1 MRTSEQRPSGLRL
14 HLVHVCAP
22 LFDQQRTVWT
32 LPQVQVT
39 DQSFDIHVDRAEDAK
54 ELSLA
59 GEIGRITIVKHDR
72 GRARLSGRAAAHEDR
87 PGAVRGHHDGLAVP
101 DLRRGV
107 LHPVPGEDRARLV
120 DDTRPG
126 GPDAAER
133 GLQEVDAAGRMRPG
147 VVGERGQRVKE
158 HDLDRDGGGGR
169 RRGGGVCS
177 SRRRVSLA
185 RAGGAVVIS
194 GHDAPFTINVAAA
207 RAMGRRADGESIF
220 QTSKDGIELECV
232 ARARAKIAALSR
244 EALAARGESR
254 SYEGSTQSIRR
265 TTLTRMAM
273 GTRETDQPPL
283 WIATSDLPTSPGHP
297 FYARLTTLLDGHH
310 FDRFVEGLCDRFYAP
325 VMGRPSLAPGRY
337 FRLLL
342 VGYFEGIDS
351 ERGMAWRA
359 TDSLA
364 VRSFLR
370 LAVDEAPPDHST
382 IARTRRLIDL
392 ETHRTVFTWVQQR
405 LVEAG
410 RLTGKTI
417 AIDAT
422 TLEANAAMRSI
433 VRRDTGESYQA
444 FLAGLAKASG
454 IETPTR
460 EGLARLD
467 RKRKKK
473 TSNTDWTNP
482 HDPDAKV
489 TKMKD
494 GRTHLAHKAEHA
506 VDMETGAIV
515 AVTRQGAD
523 VGDTTTIIE
532 TAIAAAEQVEDAQ
545 ANVDDRQSL
554 EEIVGDKGYHSNQT
568 LIDLD
573 AVGIRSYVSE
583 PDRGRR
589 DWSKD
594 PEARAP
600 VYGNRRRM
608 RGRRGRRLM
617 RQRGERIE
625 RSFAHLY
632 DTGGMRRTHLRGHT
646 NILKRLLIHAGGF
659 NLGLVMR
666 HLIGIGTPRGLQG
679 RVAAVLATV
688 RGAHGR
694 RPTSAH
700 HDFVVASTH
709 PGRARSARVTGHV
722 CRQLVSG
729 DHLHH
734 GLLGPRSGCPDL
746 RGGRGRPPQGIDQA
760 HKGRRE
766 SVHTGRRSGL
776 AFPRPD
782 DAAATVGERRAV
794 VGLQGRQNASMHST
808 VHPRHVALLNR
819 RQAGTGGNARV
830 HAGESWEAAPLRRVA
845 IGRAVVAGRRIA
857 LHAVRDGIHG
867 VFQRVEQCVDG
878 VVHPVRDGAPLLL
891 QPILVALSLV
901 DEDVEQWPS
910 GLRLHLVHVCSP
922 LLDQQRTVWTLP
934 QVTDQFVDI
943 NVDRAEDAKQLPLTG
958 VVGQMTI
965 VKHDRT
971 RRHGQPSGRTAARGG
986 LRGPRLESHWIRS
999 VSQ

>member
-1 MRTSEQRPSGLRL
+1 MATDTPEGQEPRLVSGKWRVTALYTLLTILLAFPLSVTADRRL
-14 HLVHVCAP
+14 LATGGDDM
-22 LFDQQRTVWT
+22 LFVWT
-32 LPQVQVT
+32 LAWNTHALTTQPL
-39 DQSFDIHVDRAEDAK
+39 SIFDANIFYPNANTLAYSENLIGSAFFAAPVLWLTENPVLAVNVVSL
-54 ELSLA
+54 LSCILCGLGAYVLGRRLGLSASAAVLA
-59 GEIGRITIVKHDR
+59 GLIFAFSP
-72 GRARLSGRAAAHEDR
+72 ARFFRFSQIHL
-87 PGAVRGHHDGLAVP
+87 
-101 DLRRGV
+101 
-107 LHPVPGEDRARLV
+107 
-120 DDTRPG
+120 T
-126 GPDAAER
+126 
-133 GLQEVDAAGRMRPG
+133 
-147 VVGERGQRVKE
+147 VVQW
-158 HDLDRDGGGGR
+158 
-169 RRGGGVCS
+169 
-177 SRRRVSLA
+177 
-185 RAGGAVVIS
+185 I
-194 GHDAPFTINVAAA
+194 PF
-207 RAMGRRADGESIF
+207 
-220 QTSKDGIELECV
+220 
-232 ARARAKIAALSR
+232 
-244 EALAARGESR
+244 ALAARGESR

-444 FLAGLAKASG
+444 FLAGLATASG
-454 IETPTR
+454 VETPTR

-515 AVTRQGAD
+515 AVTLHGAD

-545 ANVDDRQSL
+545 ANVDDPQSL
-554 EEIVGDKGYHSNQT
+554 DEIVGDKGYHSNQT
-568 LIDLD
+568 LIDL
-573 AVGIRSYVSE
+573 AAGGIRSYVSE

-594 PEARAP
+594 PEAQAP

-679 RVAAVLATV
+679 RVAAVRATLGVLMGVVRRRLTPISSSHRLIPAV
-688 RGAHGR
+688 RGRLASLTTFAGNS
-694 RPTSAH
+694 SA
-700 HDFVVASTH
+700 AITCT
-709 PGRARSARVTGHV
+709 TG
-722 CRQLVSG
+722 C
-729 DHLHH
+729 
-734 GLLGPRSGCPDL
+734 
-746 RGGRGRPPQGIDQA
+746 
-760 HKGRRE
+760 
-766 SVHTGRRSGL
+766 
-776 AFPRPD
+776 
-782 DAAATVGERRAV
+782 
-794 VGLQGRQNASMHST
+794 
-808 VHPRHVALLNR
+808 
-819 RQAGTGGNARV
+819 
-830 HAGESWEAAPLRRVA
+830 
-845 IGRAVVAGRRIA
+845 
-857 LHAVRDGIHG
+857 
-867 VFQRVEQCVDG
+867 
-878 VVHPVRDGAPLLL
+878 
-891 QPILVALSLV
+891 
-901 DEDVEQWPS
+901 
-910 GLRLHLVHVCSP
+910 
-922 LLDQQRTVWTLP
+922 
-934 QVTDQFVDI
+934 
-943 NVDRAEDAKQLPLTG
+943 
-958 VVGQMTI
+958 
-965 VKHDRT
+965 
-971 RRHGQPSGRTAARGG
+971 
-986 LRGPRLESHWIRS
+986 
-999 VSQ
+999 